1 MTPHE
6 VPRIRADKQ
15 LKEFRREANLSWESF
30 NTLWLQVCQVV
41 YSPSHDILQRHTDT
55 SDPIYIDL
63 FNAIRLAG
71 YFSVESRAAWV
82 LGIYTRDPDHDEF
95 TEYLNRLIAY
105 AAQQFIKQIPSGHL
119 GHRQQSAKVAR
130 WLTNEEDADCK
141 DRTIAQHPPAP
152 SSELA
157 STLIIRSH
165 PSESH
170 PATTTVAD
178 YRYDDDG
185 ESDDRMEICS
195 SDGSTIKA
203 GSQTVVHQLV
213 AEMHRAAG

>member
-15 LKEFRREANLSWESF
+15 LKEFRREANLSWENF

-41 YSPSHDILQRHTDT
+41 YSPSHDILRRHTDT
-55 SDPIYIDL
+55 TDPIYIDL

-71 YFSVESRAAWV
+71 YFSVEARAAWV
-82 LGIYTRDPDHDEF
+82 LGLYTPEPNHDEYAHRLLLRPEFLLTIPRF

-119 GHRQQSAKVAR
+119 GHRQHSAKVAR

-141 DRTIAQHPPAP
+141 DVSTAFSKSSRGIAN
-152 SSELA
+152 
-157 STLIIRSH
+157 
-165 PSESH
+165 
-170 PATTTVAD
+170 D
-178 YRYDDDG
+178 
-185 ESDDRMEICS
+185 
-195 SDGSTIKA
+195 K
-203 GSQTVVHQLV
+203 
-213 AEMHRAAG
+213 